1 MVTDHRAQRAGTFTS
16 QSDCAHLQ
24 GIGYFHGGQHI
35 FGAAAGGEGY
45 EDISWTAK
53 GLHLAGKNLF
63 KAVVVAEAGERGSV
77 DGQCD
82 GRPARAFAAEA
93 PYQFGCEV
101 LGVGSAAT
109 VAAYQYLAAR
119 AQGIGQEFRNDDNSG
134 GELKGC
140 PADDVTAFDEFG
152 DCFLFGDTA
161 PVV

>member
-1 MVTDHRAQRAGTFTS
+1 M
-16 QSDCAHLQ
+16 
-24 GIGYFHGGQHI
+24 
-35 FGAAAGGEGY
+35 
-45 EDISWTAK
+45 
-53 GLHLAGKNLF
+53 
-63 KAVVVAEAGERGSV
+63 
-77 DGQCD
+77 
-82 GRPARAFAAEA
+82 
-93 PYQFGCEV
+93 

-119 AQGIGQEFRNDDNSG
+119 AQGVGQEFRNDDNSG